1 MAVLVPTGADD
12 PDARRAWQP
21 GGPTPTLTLLGLDA
35 TGEGAVGEAVGLAEG
50 RSGGVVR
57 SFFHEAG
64 ASLTSVFV
72 NRNLRRM
79 QLAFAGSLIGNW
91 AYATAVS
98 VWAYGVGGAKAV
110 GIYMALRLALLA
122 IATPFVS
129 TFADRYP
136 RKWVMIYSDLYCA
149 VLITAA
155 TACLYAGTPALPL
168 FALAVLTPFGS
179 SSFRAAQGAITP
191 QLANTTE
198 ELTASNGTA
207 STLESLAIFVGPAIG
222 AGVLAIADV
231 EIVFLLNVV
240 SYLWSILM
248 VAGIRVAGAA
258 TTDTGVKPDLES
270 TPANTPVVDEAPHR
284 ERFLAETSAGFRTIW
299 RDKDL
304 LITVTQGSAQTVVAG
319 ATAVFPLVMAV
330 EILHTGAKGVGLL
343 DSMSGLAA
351 IFGGIYAISR
361 AAKHKL
367 GQDLSVGVMLWSIP
381 LILVTI
387 WPSPGAAFAVM
398 AFIGFANPLVDVNVF
413 TVIQRLTPDAVLGRV
428 FGAFETCLIATMALG
443 SAITPVMLHWWGL
456 RTTLAILGLAIGAVA
471 LLGFPH
477 LRRMDRRLEAP
488 AGLPLLQAI
497 AMFGPLSPI
506 TVDALA
512 RALVRVEVPA
522 GGVVVREGDESDR
535 FYVIESGTVRVTA
548 TDGYLLREEGP
559 GEYFGE
565 IGLLRDVPRTATIT
579 AADDVVLLALPRE
592 EFLEAVTGQGE
603 SRRLAEDVVV
613 RRLRA

>member
-1 MAVLVPTGADD
+1 VGD
-12 PDARRAWQP
+12 
-21 GGPTPTLTLLGLDA
+21 
-35 TGEGAVGEAVGLAEG
+35 AVGVADG
-50 RSGGVVR
+50 RSDGAIR
-57 SFFHEAG
+57 SFFRETG

-110 GIYMALRLALLA
+110 GIYMAVRLALIA

-136 RKWVMIYSDLYCA
+136 RKLVMIYSDLYSA

-155 TACLYAGTPALPL
+155 TLCLYAGTPALPI
-168 FALAVLTPFGS
+168 FALAILTAFGG
-179 SSFRAAQGAITP
+179 SSFRAAQGALTP
-191 QLANTTE
+191 QLAHTTE

-222 AGVLAIADV
+222 AGLLAIADV

-240 SYLWSILM
+240 SFLWSMLM
-248 VAGIRVAGAA
+248 VAGIRVDAA
-258 TTDTGVKPDLES
+258 AAPDAPERS
-270 TPANTPVVDEAPHR
+270 DPAPALREPATVDEASGEVSQR
-284 ERFLAETSAGFRTIW
+284 EGFLAETSAGFRTIW
-299 RDKDL
+299 HDKDL
-304 LITVTQGSAQTVVAG
+304 LITVIQGSAQTVVAG
-319 ATAVFPLVMAV
+319 AFAVFPLVMAV

-351 IFGGIYAISR
+351 ILGGILAIAR
-361 AAKHKL
+361 ASQHKL

-387 WPSPGAAFAVM
+387 WPSPVAAFAVM

-428 FGAFETCLIATMALG
+428 FGAFETCLIATMAVG

-456 RTTLAILGLAIGAVA
+456 RTTLAMVGLAIGAVA

-488 AGLPLLQAI
+488 AGLPLLRAI
-497 AMFGPLSPI
+497 PMFGPLNPI
-506 TVDALA
+506 TVDSLA

-548 TDGYLLREEGP
+548 TDGHLLREEGP

-603 SRRLAEDVVV
+603 ARRLAEDVVV

>member
-1 MAVLVPTGADD
+1 M
-12 PDARRAWQP
+12 
-21 GGPTPTLTLLGLDA
+21 
-35 TGEGAVGEAVGLAEG
+35 GEAVVVAEG

-57 SFFHEAG
+57 SFFRETG

-110 GIYMALRLALLA
+110 GIFAAVRLAVMALG
-122 IATPFVS
+122 TPFVS

-136 RKWVMIYSDLYCA
+136 RKRVMIYSDVYCA

-155 TACLYAGTPALPL
+155 TLCLYAGTPALPI
-168 FALAVLTPFGS
+168 FALAVLTSFGS

-222 AGVLAIADV
+222 ASLLAIADV

-240 SYLWSILM
+240 SFLWSMLM
-248 VAGIRVAGAA
+248 VAGIRVAAVAA
-258 TTDTGVKPDLES
+258 PDDAGEKPDPE
-270 TPANTPVVDEAPHR
+270 PAPTNTPLLDEAPQK
-284 ERFLAETSAGFRTIW
+284 EGFLGETSAGFRTIW

-304 LITVTQGSAQTVVAG
+304 LITVIQGSAQTVVAG

-351 IFGGIYAISR
+351 IFGGIFAISR

-387 WPSPGAAFAVM
+387 WPSPVAAFAVM

-428 FGAFETCLIATMALG
+428 FGAFETCLIATMAVG

-471 LLGFPH
+471 LLGLPH
-477 LRRMDRRLEAP
+477 LRRMDHRLEAP

-497 AMFGPLSPI
+497 PMFGPLSPI

-522 GGVVVREGDESDR
+522 GDVVVSEGDESDR

-548 TDGYLLREEGP
+548 TDGHLLREEGP

-565 IGLLRDVPRTATIT
+565 IGLLRDVPRTATIA

-603 SRRLAEDVVV
+603 ARRLAEDVVV